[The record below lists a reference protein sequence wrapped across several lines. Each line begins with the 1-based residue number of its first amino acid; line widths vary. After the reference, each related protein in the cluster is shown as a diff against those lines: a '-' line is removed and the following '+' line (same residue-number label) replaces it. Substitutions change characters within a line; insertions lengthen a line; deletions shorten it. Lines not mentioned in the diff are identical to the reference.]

1 MYTAAKSWPTT
12 QTRSK
17 HQVSATRH
25 LHLMLLGLFST
36 RVRKMNKQT
45 IPFLCT
51 HNAARSQMAEG
62 FVNARFEDRYIARSA
77 GSEPTGVHPCAIE
90 VMAELGIDILR
101 QHAKSLSEFD
111 DAPFDYVVTMCTDA
125 AANCPIFPGGAN
137 YLHHPFDDP
146 EAGGGSGLEQ
156 CASFRY
162 VRDRIGEWI
171 EATFSDDP

>member
-90 VMAELGIDILR
+90 VMAELGIDI
-101 QHAKSLSEFD
+101 
-111 DAPFDYVVTMCTDA
+111 
-125 AANCPIFPGGAN
+125 
-137 YLHHPFDDP
+137 
-146 EAGGGSGLEQ
+146 
-156 CASFRY
+156 
-162 VRDRIGEWI
+162 
-171 EATFSDDP
+171 